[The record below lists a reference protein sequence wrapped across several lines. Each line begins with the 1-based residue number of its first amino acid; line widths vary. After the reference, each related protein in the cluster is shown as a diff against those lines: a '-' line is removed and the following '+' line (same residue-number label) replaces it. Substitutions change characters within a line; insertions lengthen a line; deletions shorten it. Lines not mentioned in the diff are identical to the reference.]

1 MFAAKINPVK
11 IFSEISRLIVGFVF
25 FFSGFVKAVD
35 PLGFTYKIQDYLVAF
50 NMSVLFPLAKP
61 AAILMVVLELLIG
74 LFLLLGIYRKLF
86 SVLAALF
93 MTVFL
98 PLTLWIALKNPV
110 EDCGCF
116 GDALIISNWATFYKN
131 IVLSICAFYL
141 LKGYRHITP
150 LFLSKTSNIAALYII
165 LFAVSFSIYNTIR
178 LPVFDFRPFK
188 IGADIAEQMVID
200 PEKGDVTENVFIYS
214 KDGVEKEFTEDDYPW
229 DDSTWT
235 YVDMETRTIIEGEKP
250 KIEDFHLTLYAYDEE
265 QEAYYPEEDI
275 TEQVLEESGYTFLMV
290 SPFLN
295 EMVSSF
301 AERFYQA
308 SVSAKENDVSF
319 YLLTSSSDKE
329 IKEWCES
336 FGYDFDFVMA
346 DERVLMTMIR
356 TNPGLIL
363 LNDGKVVNKWDGYS
377 LPDFSARDIDNYN
390 ISASINMYLWR
401 KGIIIFALL
410 IIPLFALW
418 TINRRKS

>member
-141 LKGYRHITP
+141 LNGYRHITP

-188 IGADIAEQMVID
+188 IGADIPEQMVID

-319 YLLTSSSDKE
+319 YLLTSSSDEE

-336 FGYDFDFVMA
+336 FGCDFDFVMA